1 MLTSDTASGVSEHE
15 HGSETESR
23 GAPHSEARWE
33 MLVEAA
39 CTFEEVRVTSV
50 AALGDLLFSRRWT
63 SDKEAD
69 SSRHTQGQTW
79 SV

>member
-1 MLTSDTASGVSEHE
+1 M
-15 HGSETESR
+15 
-23 GAPHSEARWE
+23 
-33 MLVEAA
+33 EAA
-39 CTFEEVRVTSV
+39 CPPRGLVFFWAISPAAICSPSSFEEVRVTSV

>member
-23 GAPHSEARWE
+23 GTPHSEAHWE

-39 CTFEEVRVTSV
+39 CPTRGLVFSGQSLQQPFAVPAVLRKYE
-50 AALGDLLFSRRWT
+50 LLLWLP
-63 SDKEAD
+63 
-69 SSRHTQGQTW
+69 
-79 SV
+79 